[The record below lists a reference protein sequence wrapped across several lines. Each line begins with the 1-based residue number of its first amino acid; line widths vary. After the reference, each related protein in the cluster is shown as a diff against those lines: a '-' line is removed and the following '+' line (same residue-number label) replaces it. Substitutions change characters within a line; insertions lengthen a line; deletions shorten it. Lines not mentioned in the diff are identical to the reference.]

1 MWFCTKCVCECNS
14 AYKIDKCLDIE
25 NCSWEKFLFSK
36 LVLACEDEIKTSHD
50 DKKVTCEKNSC
61 LIRTILSIIIWLF
74 LLIVISVSFYYYYA
88 NH

>member
-1 MWFCTKCVCECNS
+1 MWFRTKRVCECNS
-14 AYKIDKCLDIE
+14 AYKNDKYLDTE
-25 NCSWEKFLFSK
+25 NCSWEK

-50 DKKVTCEKNSC
+50 DKNVTCEKNSC
-61 LIRTILSIIIWLF
+61 LIRIILSIIIWLF